1 MKSGVVHVSEWPE
14 ACAPFSFEALLLAE
28 HMNIDRVHVVS
39 SMSWQGRL
47 CVENKGIK
55 IVGEGQGLLLDGKWQ
70 FSEGSAGTF
79 INLSLTNGEFFECAP
94 AVCEQTE

>member
-1 MKSGVVHVSEWPE
+1 MHFVEPE
-14 ACAPFSFEALLLAE
+14 PCALFSLEALLLAE

-47 CVENKGIK
+47 CVENKGLQ

-70 FSEGSAGTF
+70 FSEGSTGTF
-79 INLSLTNGEFFECAP
+79 SNLSLTNGNNVCGLLTIYPTIVIFE
-94 AVCEQTE
+94 